1 MNGKVFPK
9 LRKMQQEVRLRVRLT
24 AFFSLVSITIIHFH
38 YNELFYSLYSS
49 TLEMNMKNAKLM
61 ETMSLIL
68 LLLVGLLSPI
78 IILLVKNATSTIQ
91 VCCHYED
98 LKIIAFLLIEFRKYF
113 GG

>member
-1 MNGKVFPK
+1 
-9 LRKMQQEVRLRVRLT
+9 
-24 AFFSLVSITIIHFH
+24 
-38 YNELFYSLYSS
+38 
-49 TLEMNMKNAKLM
+49 MNMKDAKLM

-91 VCCHYED
+91 VRYPPLRGFKYWCIFYFN
-98 LKIIAFLLIEFRKYF
+98 LEFREYF